1 MVVYTKRGDKGK
13 TSLLGNQKLV
23 SKDSSIV
30 NSLGAIDEVNSYLGI
45 IITDSKDKI
54 LNKILLK
61 IQNNLFTINAILA
74 GAKLKLANS
83 EVKDLESIIDK
94 IEPKLPI
101 LKNFVIPGGSKIS
114 AELMYARTIV
124 RRAEREIVGI
134 NKKLKERNNKEILT
148 YLNRLSDTL
157 FVLARQEIY
166 KKRKKETIWQ
176 S

>member
-101 LKNFVIPGGSKIS
+101 LKNFVVPGESKIS
-114 AELMYARTIV
+114 AELMYARTLV
-124 RRAEREIVGI
+124 RRAEREVVSI
-134 NKKLKERNNKEILT
+134 NKKSKATNNNEILV

-157 FVLARQEIY
+157 FVLTRQEIY
-166 KKRKKETIWQ
+166 KNSKKEKIW
-176 S
+176 

>member
-23 SKDSSIV
+23 SKDSLIV
-30 NSLGAIDEVNSYLGI
+30 NSLGVIDEVNSYLGI
-45 IITDSKDKI
+45 IIADSKDKV

-94 IEPKLPI
+94 IEPKLPT
-101 LKNFVIPGGSKIS
+101 LKNFVVPGESKIS
-114 AELMYARTIV
+114 AELMYARTLV
-124 RRAEREIVGI
+124 RRAEREVVSI
-134 NKKLKERNNKEILT
+134 NKKSKATNNNEILV

-157 FVLARQEIY
+157 FVLTRQEIY
-166 KKRKKETIWQ
+166 KNSKKETIW
-176 S
+176 